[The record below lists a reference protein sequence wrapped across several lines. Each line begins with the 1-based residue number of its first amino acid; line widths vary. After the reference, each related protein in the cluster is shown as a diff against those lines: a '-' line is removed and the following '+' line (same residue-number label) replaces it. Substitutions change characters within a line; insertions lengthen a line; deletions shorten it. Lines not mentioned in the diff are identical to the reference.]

1 MRILAVLADASIVVV
16 RVQPFV
22 DAIGFLEHVELERLG
37 RNGQEDS
44 REKGRFE
51 HVEMQLC

>member
-1 MRILAVLADASIVVV
+1 MRILAVLADAGNVVI
-16 RVQPFV
+16 RVQPLV
-22 DAIGFLEHVELERLG
+22 DAVGFLEHVELERLG
-37 RNGQEDS
+37 RNGEENS